1 MANAKFASEIN
12 TQGFS
17 RSKSCSDWVDM
28 FCKVPIGATGAVGT
42 LVKDAP
48 IDVTR
53 DSAGT
58 YSLTLPKSADV
69 DVRVAIMSAAGT
81 VVTANPTACDG
92 NAGTCTFV
100 TRNAAGTA
108 TDPANGDVLRI
119 FVKSRT
125 RL

>member
-1 MANAKFASEIN
+1 MANTQFATQLAQSFVRAKF
-12 TQGFS
+12 
-17 RSKSCSDWVDM
+17 CSDWVEM

-53 DSAGT
+53 DSTGT
-58 YSLTLPKSADV
+58 YSITYPKSADCE
-69 DVRVAIMSAAGT
+69 VRVGIMSAAGT

-92 NAGTCTFV
+92 TAGTATFV
-100 TRNAAGTA
+100 TRNAAGSA
-108 TDPANGDVLRI
+108 TDPASGDVLLI
-119 FVKSRT
+119 FVKSRV